1 MKSVSIHCATC
12 NNVCRKQNP
21 NGDKMTPHSFHA
33 GATFQSGPRK
43 MERVF
48 FFFPSLNSRW
58 LKKRCYKGAECFKRS
73 SVRSTLCSSNEMW
86 SRSRYVGVASPR
98 IYNSPMYKNQA
109 EIQQRARLTS
119 QRQLTCVVSDANDG
133 KHRKNILGDP
143 TKFHKVI
150 SQSFSHPYF
159 AKYTQ
164 LFVRVMQPYS
174 KQTML

>member
-1 MKSVSIHCATC
+1 MYVENRTL
-12 NNVCRKQNP
+12 
-21 NGDKMTPHSFHA
+21 
-33 GATFQSGPRK
+33 
-43 MERVF
+43 MEIKWPPTRFTLVQLSNLDREKWNEC
-48 FFFPSLNSRW
+48 FFFPSLNSKW
-58 LKKRCYKGAECFKRS
+58 LKKRCYKGAERFKRS

-143 TKFHKVI
+143 TKFHKVV